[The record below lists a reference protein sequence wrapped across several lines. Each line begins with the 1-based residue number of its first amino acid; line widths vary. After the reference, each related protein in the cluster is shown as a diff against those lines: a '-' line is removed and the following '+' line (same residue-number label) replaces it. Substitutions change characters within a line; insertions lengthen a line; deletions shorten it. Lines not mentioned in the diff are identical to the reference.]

1 VQEGDQNILLTD
13 IQGAEDHFGDMD
25 FKVAGTQ
32 KGITGIQLDLK
43 INGVS
48 EQVIRDSLVQAKEAR
63 LNIMREM
70 IREIDRPRAE
80 TSQYAPRLIRVNI
93 ASDKIGALIG
103 PGGKNIRHIQ
113 ESTGT
118 VVEVDD
124 DGVVTIASTNA
135 EWAEEARA
143 LVESYTATVQVGKI
157 YEGSIS
163 SIKDFGIFV
172 EVLPGRDG
180 LCHISELSEHY
191 ISDISA
197 AVNEG
202 DVVKVKCIGV
212 DDHDRVKLSRKAA
225 LEELGQ
231 EDDWEPQE
239 RSENGGERRPRRD
252 GDRRGG
258 GRRRRD

>member
-1 VQEGDQNILLTD
+1 
-13 IQGAEDHFGDMD
+13 M
-25 FKVAGTQ
+25 
-32 KGITGIQLDLK
+32 
-43 INGVS
+43 
-48 EQVIRDSLVQAKEAR
+48 
-63 LNIMREM
+63 
-70 IREIDRPRAE
+70 
-80 TSQYAPRLIRVNI
+80 
-93 ASDKIGALIG
+93 
-103 PGGKNIRHIQ
+103 
-113 ESTGT
+113 
-118 VVEVDD
+118 VEVDD

-143 LVESYTATVQVGKI
+143 LVEAYTATVQVGKV
-157 YEGSIS
+157 YEGPIS

-172 EVLPGRDG
+172 EILPGRDG

-197 AVNEG
+197 AVSEG

-225 LEELGQ
+225 LEELGE

-239 RSENGGERRPRRD
+239 RSENDGERRERRPRRD

-258 GRRRRD
+258 GRRRRRD